1 MKSRTLTVL
10 GAGLGLG
17 LILSSCAYDTQ
28 STSGS
33 QYLAKYTG
41 SPNPGTG
48 PATGS
53 PTPAT
58 DAEILAAAD
67 VEPTLTFPARIGVA
81 RIDYGQLSAM
91 PPAEAAAWK
100 EMSERLGPAWGQFVP
115 VSPLVAALASPARG
129 ESACRDQRSGLYDVV
144 SGPTIAS
151 FDCVRETVQTIRLGA
166 ARQHLDVVLIYESFG
181 KSQETSNPLAITKLA
196 LIGFF
201 FPTED
206 VEAEGLAQ
214 AILIDVRNGYHYGTA
229 TAVAEKPAYTI
240 STSGNTRSAHAE
252 VQGEARFAAVAALTK
267 EVEKMAVDLRRDLEA
282 RNAPKL
288 YQP

>member
-1 MKSRTLTVL
+1 MNSRTLIAV
-10 GAGLGLG
+10 GASLGLA
-17 LILSSCAYDTQ
+17 LILSSCGYHTQ
-28 STSGS
+28 TTSGS

-41 SPNPGTG
+41 SPNPRTG

-53 PTPAT
+53 PSPAS
-58 DAEILAAAD
+58 DADVLAAAD

-81 RIDYGQLSAM
+81 RIDNGQLSAL
-91 PPAEAAAWK
+91 PPAEAAVWQ

-115 VSPLVAALASPARG
+115 LSPLVAALASPARD
-129 ESACRDQRSGLYDVV
+129 ESACRDQWRGYHDLV
-144 SGPTIAS
+144 SGPTMAN

-214 AILIDVRNGYHYGTA
+214 AILVDVRNGYHYGTA
-229 TAVAEKPAYTI
+229 TAVAEKPAYRI

-252 VQGEARFAAVAALTK
+252 VQGEARFAAVSALTA

-282 RNAPKL
+282 RNLPKP
-288 YQP
+288 YQQ